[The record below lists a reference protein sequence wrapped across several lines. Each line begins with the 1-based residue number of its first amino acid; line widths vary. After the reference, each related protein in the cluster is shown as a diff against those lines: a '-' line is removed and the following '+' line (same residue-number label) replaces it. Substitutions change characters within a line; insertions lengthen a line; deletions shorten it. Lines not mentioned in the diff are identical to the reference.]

1 MSFLR
6 NTNHLVFNL
15 LAAGTLAMIACANP
29 VAPTGGP
36 KDTTPPEIIRS
47 VPENQSV
54 NFSSDRVTITFSE
67 FVNLK
72 DINTQLM
79 VSPPLSEQPDFL
91 MKGKTLTM
99 KFREALRENT
109 TYNFFFGDA
118 IVDITESNPIPGYSF
133 TFSTGPVID
142 SLSMSGKVLNAF
154 TLQPVKGAFVML
166 YDSISDSI
174 PYKSRPYYVART
186 SESGEFRLNNLRSNK
201 YLMFALTDINSN
213 YIYDMPTEDIGF
225 SDTLVEPDLPSE
237 KIAELVPGSEET
249 LPDTLKADS
258 ADVKPIQSAP
268 DTIHQEQGDSL
279 AVTAPAVKV
288 SHVKNYLIYQFRETD
303 TIQRLLKGTVIRENV
318 IGLYFRQPVRN
329 LHIKPLDPSLE
340 GEWNLTGY
348 NATRDSLTLWIPG
361 SGTDSLMIEVSDNG
375 IVLDT
380 LDLALTPAARNT
392 GKDKSTVVKKKA
404 LEMRP
409 NLISSKIKPGRP
421 LILSVADPVK
431 EADLS
436 RIRLYHDSLEVK
448 PVITFSDSL
457 KTRLHI
463 SHSWKEA
470 ESYLLKVNDSA
481 LISVF
486 GQANDSTAY
495 KFKALSEEETGFIKI
510 NITVPDQEKGY
521 IIQLLGD
528 KESILEQH
536 RITGNA
542 ILEFKYLSPKKYRFK
557 AIYDLNNNGRWDTG
571 NYLDKLQPEPVSYFS
586 KEIELRANWT
596 MEEDWSLD

>member
-1 MSFLR
+1 MSLFR
-6 NTNHLVFNL
+6 NTNHIVFNL
-15 LAAGTLAMIACANP
+15 LTSGMLVMIACANP

-54 NFSSDRVTITFSE
+54 NFSSDRVSLTFSE

-79 VSPPLSEQPDFL
+79 VSPPLSEMPDFI

-99 KFREALRENT
+99 KFRESLKENT

-186 SESGEFRLNNLRSNK
+186 NESGEFRLNNLRGNK
-201 YLMFALTDINSN
+201 YLMFALSDINSN

-225 SDTLVEPDLPSE
+225 SDTLVEPDIPAKKNPEISPE
-237 KIAELVPGSEET
+237 SKEV
-249 LPDTLKADS
+249 LPDTTKAGS
-258 ADVKPIQSAP
+258 AHHEPLQMAP
-268 DTIHQEQGDSL
+268 DTIHQEPGDSL
-279 AVTAPAVKV
+279 ALAAPAVKV
-288 SHVKNYLIYQFRETD
+288 SPVKNYLIYQFRETD
-303 TIQRLLKGTVIRENV
+303 TVQRLQKGAVIRANV
-318 IGLYFRQPVRN
+318 IGLYFRQPVRDV
-329 LHIKPLDPSLE
+329 HIKPLDPPLE
-340 GEWNLTGY
+340 GAWNLITY
-348 NATRDSLTLWIPG
+348 NATRDSLTLWIPDP
-361 SGTDSLMIEVSDNG
+361 GTDSLMLEISDNG

-380 LDLALTPAARNT
+380 LDLALKPAARNT
-392 GKDKSTVVKKKA
+392 GKDKSTVAKKKS

-421 LILSVADPVK
+421 LILSLADPVK

-470 ESYLLKVNDSA
+470 ESYLLEVNDSA

-495 KFKALSEEETGFIKI
+495 KFKAMSEAETGFIKI
-510 NITVPDQEKGY
+510 NITVPDQKKSY

-536 RITGNA
+536 SITGNA
-542 ILEFKYLSPKKYRFK
+542 SLEFTYLPPRKYRFK
-557 AIYDLNNNGRWDTG
+557 AIHDLNNNGKWDTG
-571 NYLDKLQPEPVSYFS
+571 NYLRKIQPEPVSYFS

-596 MEEDWSLD
+596 MEEDWSLN